1 MRPPP
6 QNFSSTADTLI
17 GCLLCTCSVLG
28 IFLNLPAI
36 AYFTTRPSTNNNS
49 SYFSR
54 LYCLISIVDLLI
66 SASLFP
72 FIDAAFSPGRD
83 GKYFTSSEDQNS
95 EVREA
100 GPPKSDSPGVC
111 KVWAVL
117 WKVLPEMSVFLVA
130 SVSVSRLLLLRTP
143 TKGFLPFLAWLS
155 PLIYFLSTTLLKIF
169 LLSTGTSTVTY
180 HKSLLSCESTVSFSE
195 ERGESLKVEEWRWER
210 LVRALASLQSGMTVL
225 PISLSCFFSV
235 IYLVRAGRKAEKVQR
250 GGKGGDSKQRAAAL
264 TVILVT
270 VTYITFNIPTLV
282 YHVNLCRWT
291 ASIEPGVMTME
302 DMKMSHQKHFGTEF
316 ERNYMS
322 VVFVILF
329 TACNSVANPL
339 VYFVRIK
346 GFRKFV
352 VGGFKAK
359 CQSFRQS
366 IEIVLSNR
374 GKEPEEGPQASEI
387 N

>member
-1 MRPPP
+1 M
-6 QNFSSTADTLI
+6 
-17 GCLLCTCSVLG
+17 
-28 IFLNLPAI
+28 
-36 AYFTTRPSTNNNS
+36 
-49 SYFSR
+49 
-54 LYCLISIVDLLI
+54 DLLI
-66 SASLFP
+66 SATLFP
-72 FIDAAFSPGRD
+72 VIDAAFSPGRD
-83 GKYFTSSEDQNS
+83 GKHFTSSEDQNS

-100 GPPKSDSPGVC
+100 GPPQSDTPGMC

-143 TKGFLPFLAWLS
+143 TKTFRPLLAWLS
-155 PLIYFLSTTLLKIF
+155 PLIYFLSTTLFKIF
-169 LLSTGTSTVTY
+169 LLLTGTSVVTY
-180 HKSLLSCESTVSFSE
+180 HKSLLNCESTVFFSE
-195 ERGESLKVEEWRWER
+195 EQGEPLKVEEWQWER

-235 IYLVRAGRKAEKVQR
+235 IYLVRAGRQAEKVQ
-250 GGKGGDSKQRAAAL
+250 GEGKGGDSKQRAAAL

-282 YHVNLCRWT
+282 YHVNLSRWT
-291 ASIEPGVMTME
+291 ASIVPGVMTRE
-302 DMKMSHQKHFGTEF
+302 DMKRSHRKHFGTEF

-322 VVFVILF
+322 VLFVILF
-329 TACNSVANPL
+329 TACNSVANPF

-359 CQSFRQS
+359 CQSFRQL
-366 IEIVLSNR
+366 IELIFSNR
-374 GKEPEEGPQASEI
+374 CKEPEEDAQEDPPEEDPQGSESR
-387 N
+387 